1 MATLKKGKGWNVKF
15 CLRKHFFVFKVY
27 DEIYHFGKFRFS
39 KQKNSSRRPTLE
51 RERERERER
60 PLVESLMVTTEGR
73 EFNASPISLPP
84 TTLLSYPIGTGWP
97 SGNGR
102 ANQGRI

>member
-1 MATLKKGKGWNVKF
+1 MTKYITLVNFGLVN
-15 CLRKHFFVFKVY
+15 RK
-27 DEIYHFGKFRFS
+27 IAPAG
-39 KQKNSSRRPTLE
+39 QPW

>member
-1 MATLKKGKGWNVKF
+1 MATMKKGKGWNFKF

-39 KQKNSSRRPTLE
+39 KQKSSSRRPTL
-51 RERERERER
+51 ERERER

-84 TTLLSYPIGTGWP
+84 TTL
-97 SGNGR
+97 
-102 ANQGRI
+102 

>member
-1 MATLKKGKGWNVKF
+1 MTKYITLVNFGLVN
-15 CLRKHFFVFKVY
+15 RK
-27 DEIYHFGKFRFS
+27 IAPAGQPWR
-39 KQKNSSRRPTLE
+39 E

-84 TTLLSYPIGTGWP
+84 TTLLSYPIGTGWL
-97 SGNGR
+97 SGNGH
-102 ANQGRI
+102 AIQGRI

>member
-39 KQKNSSRRPTLE
+39 KQLPPANLGE
-51 RERERERER
+51 REREREKDR
-60 PLVESLMVTTEGR
+60 
-73 EFNASPISLPP
+73 
-84 TTLLSYPIGTGWP
+84 W
-97 SGNGR
+97 
-102 ANQGRI
+102 